1 MSIHAPDPSFDSS
14 GRRLGDRHGESPRG
28 FAAFLLRGGRLTK
41 VAGEVASYAPAL
53 GAGTAL
59 LSSLSLAGVL
69 AGAFLGLTA
78 QEARAACS
86 NSQTS
91 YVWVCTG
98 VHTSPLVQTGNIHLR
113 VRLETSANVDVTS
126 GTSVAFTL
134 TSPGSGFID
143 FQQASGSTHE
153 IVGAGG
159 VVHAT
164 NSGGNAITISASTQI
179 RKSGNNNGSVI
190 RAENQAANGGDITV
204 SVATVT
210 GSAGTGHGIE
220 IINDGNSKSEI
231 TATGP
236 INAGGDGIR
245 MFDGADPG
253 NNSTNSRIKIT
264 TGSVTGKFMGIRV
277 RHQGRGDVTITA
289 TGAVTSNQTATGNNS
304 DSAIFIESHN
314 GDSSIDV
321 SAAALSASA
330 GQGRGIWVQQRAGGA
345 VTVTGTG
352 AITTTG
358 SSPGSHAVE
367 IDMHANAPVNLSFTG
382 AITATNVGDAINVE
396 DPSNRAGGSG
406 SLSISVADATGKW
419 MGIRVIHKRGGAVTI
434 SATGTVI
441 GSGGSNGNDSAIL
454 LKNDSQNSALKIT
467 AATVTAL
474 GSGTADGIQVE
485 QRHGGAVEINAGGSV
500 TTAGRHGIYVK
511 QDGSDPVTINVTGTV
526 TGDDDDNDS
535 AIKVAAGSGDTVTIN
550 LNSGASIGTANE
562 DAVVETDGE
571 TDLKLNPGADVK
583 GAIALGGGN
592 DTLTIA
598 GGTHGGSIDLGAG
611 SDTVFLNTSGAVTVP
626 TVSNFEKLKLG
637 ENATL
642 NSAVTLSGNG
652 FEVGVELAAGS
663 NVNVNSGPAFTLNQS
678 GAGGITFTQAPNGR
692 TLSIPGGLIRATNS
706 GAGDIA
712 ITVTGAIQLRVG
724 LGTLYAKNAD
734 SAGGSIA
741 ITVGSMYDQFTD
753 MQTGHGIHVVQG
765 GSGAV
770 TINASG
776 KLTGGTGS
784 DDAAIR
790 VEAGTGDAVTVNLN
804 SGADLGRSSQNIG
817 VVETGGNTTVEVK
830 SGAILQGTV
839 NLGAGTDVLRV
850 HSTATLAS
858 LENVETLVVGTSGTA
873 KIDGSVSVETLE
885 VRGTLDLADRP
896 IGDAHTVSGDFTGGG
911 TIKVGVNFQSTTR
924 TQVSGERITIEGRVV
939 SGTTFIDAERGNT
952 PIRPINNGRLDVVTV
967 EGTVSEGA
975 FTIATAD
982 NRDFALE
989 WIPPNTNFPNHVQ
1002 SSTSTRF
1009 QLVKAGCVARSAS
1022 NSSPDYLVFDCN
1034 TAVYTQDESFT
1045 SDHDLTFHVSP
1056 TASMN
1061 VASGDAFTM
1070 TQSGAGGIV
1079 FNQAAG
1085 GRRIRTSN
1093 GHGIFADN
1101 SGGGDVTVNVNGT
1114 LTVGGSNKDAIHVE
1128 NAGNGAV
1135 SIISSSAIT
1144 TSTGHGIFASNA
1156 DGGDVTVNVS
1166 GSLNASGGGKDAIHV
1181 ENAGNGAVSIISS
1194 SAITT
1199 STGHGIF
1206 ASNAD
1211 GGDVTVN
1218 VSGTVTASG
1227 AGKDAIHVENT
1238 GTGAAS
1244 GTVSIMVSSIVTASA
1259 SNGDAIFVDNG
1270 GGASSITLAH
1280 GAGVGTANQ
1289 AAIRTAAG
1297 DTSALVRAGALLIGS
1312 AYFGAGADSLSFES
1326 GGFQSTQIL
1335 DGGTGPGTADAP
1347 RTDRLSFIGDGQLTG
1362 SNLQNWEAIN
1372 FGKAGPIDTN
1382 ITFYGNS
1389 TTIAAAD
1396 VTLRA
1401 SGKLNL
1407 QDGAHDDFLNIG
1419 GNFHGDGGTI
1429 AIDAYFYQE
1438 ASDNFDK
1445 IHIDGDITGTTVLD
1459 VSEIRPGSGTLHNR
1473 MKLITVK
1480 EGASVST
1487 NAFTLSGKINVGGFD
1502 YELFY
1507 SRTRFAFY
1515 LTRIVLCD
1523 GEEEGSST
1531 LVCNDR
1537 MYSTKTFSVGGDK
1550 DLLVKMNTD
1559 IDTYAGDAFT
1569 LVNSG
1574 TGNITFTQASGG
1586 GFIVAE
1592 ENGIRAEAN
1601 GGEVRIS
1608 ITGSVTSG
1616 PDSDEIAAINT
1627 KSNNTGKSSVTLSG
1641 ARIGNPGRHAIWNDG
1656 GRSTVAVID
1665 GSTVIGTVNLGGD
1678 DDVMTAEAALIS
1690 GEIEGGE
1697 GIDTLRFGELTTADA
1712 SKISNW
1718 ESVLVESGAS
1728 VIVAGSVD
1736 AAGAVNVGGALSARD
1751 GDATG
1756 VIRSSDP
1763 ESAFTGGGVLR
1774 LEADFATGAGTAD
1787 RLVVDGTVSGV
1798 TTIEVLDIGGVNT
1811 TNSVVVAEATSDALG
1826 TISAGSFVVA
1836 DELFF
1841 GSEFRDNKVHVT
1853 QKAVNGTVTTSG
1865 EMRTVTGLHRSGHA
1879 FSTGS
1884 TTDLNVI
1891 VNSDAAVLTI
1901 DTAFDLS
1908 QSGTGG
1914 VSFTQSATGL
1924 AIKGGES
1931 GIAVSNAGGGAVS
1944 VSATGPV
1951 VGLGTTSDT
1960 AGIHVVND
1968 SSGTGIAITA
1978 ADVTGEF
1985 RGIYAVNSGSG
1996 AVRVAAQDV
2005 AGGRSHGIQA
2015 INGASGEGVTVA
2027 ASSVFTRRG
2036 DGIRAIS
2043 SSTGSVDVSAGPGA
2057 VDARGFK
2064 GSGIYA
2070 ESSGGN
2076 VTITASAV
2084 SGRQFGI
2091 WAKTSGDG
2099 AISIDASG
2107 AVVGGGSEVEDFAGI
2122 YALQNGG
2129 GSAVAD
2135 VGITAATVSSG
2146 GRAIWAHNKSQG
2158 DLTISA
2164 GALTA
2169 TKAALHATNEAGGD
2183 LTVSVSGSVASS
2195 DAASGE
2201 SAVWAHNSG
2210 AGSVSVT
2217 VEGAVSAASSGTEVA
2232 GVHVV
2237 NSASG
2242 ASLFV
2247 SVATVSSAEGFGV
2260 RAISSGTG
2268 ATVVMAS
2275 GSISAKGTGVFVEN
2289 VGASA
2294 GGTSLNVAD
2303 VASDTEHGIHVSD
2316 KGAGALSVSAGS
2328 VDAKKGEKQAIF
2340 ASNTG
2345 GGSVTVSANGRV
2357 MTAGSMTAALLVRND
2372 SSGESMSI
2380 SVAGVK
2386 GGSHAIDA
2394 NNSGTG
2400 MLSISASGEVR
2411 ADGAEE
2417 GKKGI
2422 GIHAYNKGTND
2433 SSDSVLNITASA
2445 LVSATMHGIHATNKG
2460 GGGLTISATAVTGV
2474 EGNAIFADND
2484 NGGDL
2489 SISASGLLSA
2499 FGSGTNVAPTVSAHN
2514 DASGGSLDISVATV
2528 SSADGIAVDANNDGN
2543 GSLTIAAGAVTAGGM
2558 RAVKADNVSGGS
2570 VSITAS
2576 GAIRATGKDD
2586 AVGVHARND
2595 ASGSAMSIDVRD
2607 VTTSGIAID
2616 ADNSGD
2622 GGLTVSAAAVTA
2634 GGTHAVKAV
2643 NTRGGSVSI
2652 TAVGDVRAT
2661 GTPSAVGIEARN
2673 DASGAAMSISVRDV
2687 TTSGTAIDADN
2698 KGDGS
2703 LTISA
2708 AVLTAGGMH
2717 AVKASNINGGS
2728 VSIFASRTVMATGT
2742 GDAIGIEA
2750 RNDASGAAMSINVR
2764 DVTASGTAID
2774 ATNSGTADLTI
2785 AAASVSGGNRAI
2797 KADNTGGGALS
2808 ISANHVTAGTGTA
2821 IEAKNDKDGAAM
2833 AISVRD
2839 VTSSGIGIDATNN
2852 GSASLTITAAA
2863 VRAGG
2868 DHAVKALNFEGGS
2881 VSISLNGEVT
2891 ATGTVD
2897 AVGIHARNDKD
2908 GSTLTIRAR
2917 DVTSSGTA
2925 IDADNKGSSSL
2936 TVSAGA
2942 VTAGDGF
2949 GVRAIND
2956 RGGLLLISVSK
2967 VESRGS
2973 ADNAAAIYALNEK
2986 DGGLEI
2992 VSGDVA
2998 GARHGVVAETKGDGA
3013 LSVGVTGSVTA
3024 MEGHGIQATGDRAG
3038 SGITVVVGSGAGAAF
3053 SGREVSG
3060 KLGGITVTDRGSGA
3074 LTISAGAVSGGD
3086 GASSGNSGS
3095 GSYGV
3100 NAQNVGGGDLSIR
3113 LTGDVSGDAKSGSGR
3128 GDPAGI
3134 SAYNKDG
3141 NLAIT
3146 AMAVTGAAAGIWA
3159 RNTSGGDLS
3168 ISANGSVT
3176 AGGSYGVRA
3185 ENGGSGTL
3193 SVVVSGAVKAG
3204 GTAARHAAGVFAQN
3218 EGRSLIVGVAG
3229 VEGAKDGI
3237 RAELKGGGSVS
3248 VSASGDVE
3256 GKSGYGIHAYG
3267 GEGGGQMGITVR
3279 DVTGMEHGLH
3289 AVNKGSGSLTV
3300 SAGAVSGG
3308 SGYGVRALNHSGGA
3322 LSITLSGK
3330 VEAGVSAP
3338 DVEFSV
3344 MPAAIAAYNGEGG
3357 AGLSITA
3364 TQGAVAKDGAS
3375 AHGIWARNEGSGAM
3389 TINADGAVVGTGD
3402 GQDGIHA
3409 IGGTASDGMTITT
3422 TGSVSGATTGIHAE
3436 NRGSGALAVTA
3447 SGEIAGSGSAAT
3459 DAGVYAKS
3467 AGSAMTITV
3476 RSTVTSKRDG
3486 IRAINESASNGTDLT
3501 INLEGGANVRG
3512 DQTGVHA
3519 KNSGSGALSVTV
3531 AGQAIGSGGGDNDG
3545 VYASNASGDLTISIG
3560 GSAEVRATSTATDSY
3575 GVDAKIIGTGT
3586 ASTLRVTSDG
3596 LVRGGMRAVNRTS
3609 GGAIEIS
3616 VGGRVEGGERTAIDT
3631 DGNGATAIT
3640 LRSGADVRG
3649 SGIATIHD
3657 GDGDSTVT
3665 IRSGARIEGAVHLG
3679 SGDDRLV
3686 LHGLAADGFSE
3697 ATFYG
3702 GSDGEDGGDDAVF
3715 LSYAGSQ
3722 DVDAAFTAQLLAKIE
3737 NDWERLVIGAG
3748 FKPEFAGANELN
3760 AGLDL
3765 PAGTEIGM
3773 AENADP
3779 VDSLKVKGNLRGGG
3793 RVRVDVDFDTQKAD
3807 MLMVSGNVSGITSI
3821 HLNDI
3826 TESTAKPQ
3834 GQNMV
3839 VVSVEDSGSVRQ
3851 ENFKLDDET
3860 SEKGAIAYNLALRES
3875 NGASEF
3881 VLERKGISSVGAILE
3896 MAPPILADG
3905 FAKTPSLA
3913 TRNIAR
3919 HSTAFINRVGAAGQD
3934 FSEQLDR
3941 VGAEN
3946 AWLRVYTDVSDYEDS
3961 NSGGKAESSG
3971 SGVQG
3976 GMDVL
3981 SVEHGSGNWVLG
3993 LSAQY
3998 GSVKGEADGASGR
4011 GVVESTG
4018 YGVGANATW
4027 FGRNGVYVDTVT
4039 QLGWV
4044 ASDYSSSANIVK
4056 EGAKSTTWAASLEVG
4071 QRFRVTPGAALLAQ
4085 GQLGASRVNSEKFT
4099 TTDGTDVEFQT
4110 DPILSGRLGLG
4121 GEFDFANGNAYVLGS
4136 IVVLDA
4142 PDSGKIVMGE
4152 SEFGT
4157 GLSSPQAEI
4166 SFGRMFEVS
4175 DDVDMFVDGS
4185 YRFSLENEAKSS
4197 SGISLSG
4204 GMQWKW

>member
-1 MSIHAPDPSFDSS
+1 MSIHAPDPSSAS
-14 GRRLGDRHGESPRG
+14 NGRRLGDRHGESPRG

-41 VAGEVASYAPAL
+41 LAGEVASCAPAL
-53 GAGTAL
+53 GGAVIAL
-59 LSSLSLAGVL
+59 LSSLSVPASGLLGGAVVGGVV
-69 AGAFLGLTA
+69 LGLTPE
-78 QEARAACS
+78 EARAACVS
-86 NSQTS
+86 GLSSASQTR
-91 YVWVCTG
+91 WDCTQTISATFTQTESAAKS
-98 VHTSPLVQTGNIHLR
+98 VKVQVFGNASIT
-113 VRLETSANVDVTS
+113 VAS
-126 GTSVAFTL
+126 GVAFVLNKTNAAGGDIEWYHRD
-134 TSPGSGFID
+134 SE
-143 FQQASGSTHE
+143 THTRAV
-153 IVGAGG
+153 VGQTG

-164 NSGGNAITISASTQI
+164 NDGTGKISIRAKTEFRKTGNSGVAILAKNTSSGGGEIVVNVASVTGSAGGHAIQIDNDGGGKTEVRATGAISGGGDGIRIFDGATNASTAAALNI
-179 RKSGNNNGSVI
+179 NVGSVSGKWVGM
-190 RAENQAANGGDITV
+190 RLRHRGGGNVTV
-204 SVATVT
+204 TATGAVVSTQGHGNSGDGAIHLESNTGDSTVDLSVATVT
-210 GSAGTGHGIE
+210 AASGRGKAIFVEQRASGAVTISASGSVSRTHSTGGAHAVELKMHNSAAASIALGGTVTAPNGGDAVNVDDPGARAGAGGSLSISVAE
-220 IINDGNSKSEI
+220 
-231 TATGP
+231 ATG
-236 INAGGDGIR
+236 GW
-245 MFDGADPG
+245 
-253 NNSTNSRIKIT
+253 
-264 TGSVTGKFMGIRV
+264 MGIRV
-277 RHQGRGDVTITA
+277 LHKRGGDVTITA
-289 TGAVTSNQTATGNNS
+289 TGTVTGGGGSGGG
-304 DSAIFIESHN
+304 DSAIF
-314 GDSSIDV
+314 
-321 SAAALSASA
+321 
-330 GQGRGIWVQQRAGGA
+330 
-345 VTVTGTG
+345 
-352 AITTTG
+352 
-358 SSPGSHAVE
+358 
-367 IDMHANAPVNLSFTG
+367 
-382 AITATNVGDAINVE
+382 
-396 DPSNRAGGSG
+396 
-406 SLSISVADATGKW
+406 
-419 MGIRVIHKRGGAVTI
+419 
-434 SATGTVI
+434 
-441 GSGGSNGNDSAIL
+441 
-454 LKNDSQNSALKIT
+454 LKNDDHASALKIT
-467 AATVTAL
+467 AATVTAE
-474 GSGTADGIQVE
+474 GTGDADGIRVE
-485 QRHGGAVEINAGGSV
+485 QEHGGTVEINAGGEV
-500 TTAGRHGIYVK
+500 TSDGRHGIYVK
-511 QDGSDPVTINVTGTV
+511 QEGNDDVTINVSSTV
-526 TGDDDDNDS
+526 TGGTGNDDN
-535 AIKVAAGSGDTVTIN
+535 AIKVGAGSSNDVTIN
-550 LNSGASIGTANE
+550 LNSGAVVGTANQN
-562 DAVVETDGE
+562 AIVETGGN
-571 TDLKLNPGADVK
+571 TRVNLKSGVTVR
-583 GAIALGGGN
+583 GSVTLGGGN
-592 DTLTIA
+592 DTFSFE
-598 GGTHGGSIDLGAG
+598 GGTVSGSIDLGAG
-611 SDTVFLNTSGAVTVP
+611 SDTVAINTSGAVTIP
-626 TVSNFEKLKLG
+626 TVSNFESLELG
-637 ENATL
+637 ENADL
-642 NSAVTLSGNG
+642 NSSITLSGDG
-652 FEVGVELAAGS
+652 VDVGVKLAAGS
-663 NVNVNSGPAFTLNQS
+663 DVNVTTGTAFTMTQS
-678 GAGGITFTQAPNGR
+678 GAGGITFTQSANGQAL
-692 TLSIPGGLIRATNS
+692 TGEKGVIHATNS
-706 GAGDIA
+706 GAGDIS
-712 ITVTGAIQLRVG
+712 ITTTGEVKRTGDGDSI
-724 LGTLYAKNAD
+724 YAKNAD
-734 SAGGSIA
+734 SAGGA
-741 ITVGSMYDQFTD
+741 ITISVGSIDINESASGD
-753 MQTGHGIHVVQG
+753 GHRLRVVQE

-770 TINASG
+770 SINANGTISG
-776 KLTGGTGS
+776 PS
-784 DDAAIR
+784 DGAAIS
-790 VEAGTGDAVTVNLN
+790 VSAGAGDTVTVDLN
-804 SGADLGRSSQNIG
+804 SGAYVGKHTSPRRAIE
-817 VVETGGNTTVEVK
+817 ETAGNTTVEVK
-830 SGAILQGTV
+830 SGATLRGAV
-839 NLGAGTDVLRV
+839 SLGAGTDVLRV
-850 HSTATLAS
+850 HSTATLSS
-858 LENVETLVVGTSGTA
+858 LSGVETLVVGTSGSA
-873 KIDGSVSVETLE
+873 KIDGSVGVETLE

-911 TIKVGVNFQSTTR
+911 IIKVGVNFQSTTR

-939 SGTTFIDAERGNT
+939 SGTTVIDAERGNT

-1009 QLVKAGCVARSAS
+1009 QLVKAGCVARS
-1022 NSSPDYLVFDCN
+1022 SPAVFDCN
-1034 TAVYTQDESFT
+1034 TAVHTQTLSASGT
-1045 SDHDLTFHVSP
+1045 AVLTVNMSP

-1061 VASGDAFTM
+1061 VASGDAFNLTKIE
-1070 TQSGAGGIV
+1070 AGGIT
-1079 FNQAAG
+1079 FRQAAN
-1085 GRRIRTSN
+1085 GRRIITSN

-1156 DGGDVTVNVS
+1156 DGGDVTVNVTNTLAAS
-1166 GSLNASGGGKDAIHV
+1166 GS
-1181 ENAGNGAVSIISS
+1181 
-1194 SAITT
+1194 
-1199 STGHGIF
+1199 
-1206 ASNAD
+1206 
-1211 GGDVTVN
+1211 
-1218 VSGTVTASG
+1218 
-1227 AGKDAIHVENT
+1227 GKDAIHVENT

-1244 GTVSIMVSSIVTASA
+1244 GTVSIMVSSTVTASA
-1259 SNGDAIFVDNG
+1259 SDGDAIFIDNG
-1270 GGASSITLAH
+1270 GGASSITLAS
-1280 GAGVGTANQ
+1280 GASVGTASQ
-1289 AAIRTAAG
+1289 AAIRTHAG
-1297 DTSALVRAGALLIGS
+1297 DTSALVRAGATLVGS

-1362 SNLQNWEAIN
+1362 SNLRNWEAIN
-1372 FGKAGPIDTN
+1372 FGRQGATDTT
-1382 ITFYGNS
+1382 ITFSENS
-1389 TTIAAAD
+1389 TTLSAAD
-1396 VTLRA
+1396 VTLGA

-1407 QDGAHDDFLNIG
+1407 QDDAHDDILNIG

-1429 AIDAYFYQE
+1429 AIDANFYQE

-1459 VSEIRPGSGTLHNR
+1459 VSQIAGSGTLHNR

-1487 NAFTLSGKINVGGFD
+1487 NAFTLSGETQAGGFD

-1507 SRTRFAFY
+1507 SRTRYAFY

-1523 GEEEGSST
+1523 GEAEGSST

-1537 MYSTKTFSVGGDK
+1537 MYSTKTFSVSGDT

-1616 PDSDEIAAINT
+1616 PDSDQIAAINT
-1627 KSNNTGKSSVTLSG
+1627 KSNNTGKSSITLSG

-1665 GSTVIGTVNLGGD
+1665 GTTVIGTVNLGGD
-1678 DDVMTAEAALIS
+1678 DDVMTTEAALIS

-1736 AAGAVNVGGALSARD
+1736 AAGPVNVGGALSARD

-1763 ESAFTGGGVLR
+1763 QSAFTGGGVLR

-1798 TTIEVLDIGGVNT
+1798 TTIEILDIGGVNT

-1865 EMRTVTGLHRSGHA
+1865 EMRTVTGLHRSGHV
-1879 FSTGS
+1879 FSAGS
-1884 TTDLNVI
+1884 STDLDVI
-1891 VNSDAAVLTI
+1891 VSSDAAVLTI
-1901 DTAFDLS
+1901 NTAFDLS

-1944 VSATGPV
+1944 ISATGPV

-1996 AVRVAAQDV
+1996 AVSVAAQDV

-2015 INGASGEGVTVA
+2015 INGASGEGVTVS

-2043 SSTGSVDVSAGPGA
+2043 SSTASVDVSVGPGA

-2064 GSGIYA
+2064 GSGIRA

-2084 SGRQFGI
+2084 SARQFGI
-2091 WAKTSGDG
+2091 WAKTSGEG
-2099 AISIDASG
+2099 AISINASG
-2107 AVVGGGSEVEDFAGI
+2107 AVVGGGSEVEEYAGI
-2122 YALQNGG
+2122 RALQNGG
-2129 GSAVAD
+2129 GSAAAD

-2169 TKAALHATNEAGGD
+2169 TKAAIHATNEAGGD
-2183 LTVSVSGSVASS
+2183 LTVSVSGSISS
-2195 DAASGE
+2195 RNAGFGE
-2201 SAVWAHNSG
+2201 SSQPREFSAVWASNSG
-2210 AGSVSVT
+2210 ADLS
-2217 VEGAVSAASSGTEVA
+2217 
-2232 GVHVV
+2232 
-2237 NSASG
+2237 
-2242 ASLFV
+2242 V

-2260 RAISSGTG
+2260 RAHNSGTG
-2268 ATVVMAS
+2268 ATAVRAS
-2275 GSISAKGTGVFVEN
+2275 GTVSAEKTGVHVRN
-2289 VGASA
+2289 ADASA
-2294 GGTSLNVAD
+2294 GGTSLTVVD
-2303 VASDTEHGIHVSD
+2303 VASDTERGIDVID
-2316 KGAGALSVSAGS
+2316 MGAGALYVSAGR
-2328 VDAKKGEKQAIF
+2328 VQAKKGEKQAIF
-2340 ASNTG
+2340 AENKN
-2345 GGSVTVSANGRV
+2345 GGSVTVSASGLV
-2357 MTAGSMTAALLVRND
+2357 STQGSMTAALHVRND

-2380 SVAGVK
+2380 SVAGVE

-2394 NNSGTG
+2394 NNSGSG
-2400 MLSISASGEVR
+2400 MLSITASGEIL
-2411 ADGAEE
+2411 ADGAA
-2417 GKKGI
+2417 GI
-2422 GIHAYNKGTND
+2422 GILAHNEGSSA
-2433 SSDSVLNITASA
+2433 SSDSMLSVTASA
-2445 LVSATMHGIHATNKG
+2445 LVSATMQGIQATNKG
-2460 GGGLTISATAVTGV
+2460 GGDLTISAAAVTGV
-2474 EGNAIFADND
+2474 EKHAIYADND
-2484 NGGDL
+2484 SGGDL
-2489 SISASGLLSA
+2489 SVSASGLLSA
-2499 FGSGTNVAPTVSAHN
+2499 FGSGTSAVPTVMARN

-2528 SSADGIAVDANNDGN
+2528 SSVDGIAISAENMGD
-2543 GSLTIAAGAVTAGGM
+2543 GSLTIAAGAVTAGGSHAIM
-2558 RAVKADNVSGGS
+2558 GANTGGGS
-2570 VSITAS
+2570 VSISAS
-2576 GAIRATGKDD
+2576 GAVRATGTAD
-2586 AVGVHARND
+2586 AFGIHARND
-2595 ASGSAMSIDVRD
+2595 ASGAAMSIDVRD
-2607 VTTSGIAID
+2607 VTTSGTAID

-2622 GGLTVSAAAVTA
+2622 GGLTVSAVAVTA

-2643 NTRGGSVSI
+2643 NTKGGSVSI
-2652 TAVGDVRAT
+2652 TAVGDVSAT
-2661 GTPSAVGIEARN
+2661 GKDDAIGVHARN

-2687 TTSGTAIDADN
+2687 TTSGTAIYADN

-2703 LTISA
+2703 LTVTA
-2708 AVLTAGGMH
+2708 AVVTAGGSH
-2717 AVKASNINGGS
+2717 AIRGSNSGGGS
-2728 VSIFASRTVMATGT
+2728 VSIFVSRIVRATGT
-2742 GDAIGIEA
+2742 AAAFGIEA

-2774 ATNSGTADLTI
+2774 ADNMGDGSLTI
-2785 AAASVSGGNRAI
+2785 AAAAVNAGGRHAI
-2797 KADNTGGGALS
+2797 KAVNANGGSVSISTDGAVTQSGNAGGAG
-2808 ISANHVTAGTGTA
+2808 IYARN
-2821 IEAKNDKDGAAM
+2821 NKDGAAM
-2833 AISVRD
+2833 AIAVRD
-2839 VTSSGIGIDATNN
+2839 VTSSGTAIDAENK
-2852 GSASLTITAAA
+2852 GEGGGLSISAAA
-2863 VRAGG
+2863 VTAGG
-2868 DHAVKALNFEGGS
+2868 SHAVKALNFEGGS
-2881 VSISLNGEVT
+2881 VSISLRGDVS
-2891 ATGTVD
+2891 ATGD
-2897 AVGIHARNDKD
+2897 RAVGIYASNDKD
-2908 GSTLTIRAR
+2908 GAELDINAR
-2917 DVTSSGTA
+2917 DVTAGGDA
-2925 IDADNKGSSSL
+2925 IRVVNKGNGSL

-2942 VTAGDGF
+2942 VTAGGDF
-2949 GVRAIND
+2949 GVHAGNE
-2956 RGGLLLISVSK
+2956 RGGLLSVSVSK
-2967 VESRGS
+2967 VESKGTNS
-2973 ADNAAAIYALNEK
+2973 GAAAIYAVNRK
-2986 DGGLEI
+2986 DGGLDI
-2992 VSGDVA
+2992 VSSGDVM
-2998 GARHGVVAETKGDGA
+2998 GAVDGVKAETKGDGA
-3013 LSVGVTGSVTA
+3013 LSVTVTGSVTA
-3024 MEGHGIQATGDRAG
+3024 MAGHGIQANGDRAG
-3038 SGITVVVGSGAGAAF
+3038 SSLSVSVGSGVGAAF

-3060 KLGGITVTDRGSGA
+3060 KLGGITVTDKGSGA
-3074 LTISAGAVSGGD
+3074 LTVSAGAVSGGD
-3086 GASSGNSGS
+3086 G
-3095 GSYGV
+3095 YGV
-3100 NAQNVGGGDLSIR
+3100 NAQNDGGGDLSIR
-3113 LTGDVSGDAKSGSGR
+3113 LTGDVSGKATSGSGR
-3128 GDPAGI
+3128 GAPAGV
-3134 SAYNKDG
+3134 SAYNRDG
-3141 NLAIT
+3141 SLAIT
-3146 AMAVTGAAAGIWA
+3146 AMAVTGAASGIWA
-3159 RNTSGGDLS
+3159 KNSSGGALT

-3176 AGGSYGVRA
+3176 AGGDYGVRA

-3193 SVVVSGAVKAG
+3193 SLVVSGAVKAEG
-3204 GTAARHAAGVFAQN
+3204 SASRDAAGVFALN
-3218 EGRSLIVGVAG
+3218 EGRGLTVGVAG

-3256 GKSGYGIHAYG
+3256 GKSRYGIHAYSR
-3267 GEGGGQMGITVR
+3267 EGGDQMTVSVR
-3279 DVTGMEHGLH
+3279 DVAGGEHGLH
-3289 AVNKGSGSLTV
+3289 AVNKGSGNLTI
-3300 SAGAVSGG
+3300 SAAAVSGG

-3322 LSITLSGK
+3322 LAITLSGK
-3330 VEAGVSAP
+3330 VEAGVNAP
-3338 DVEFSV
+3338 DVEFAV
-3344 MPAAIAAYNGEGG
+3344 MPAAIAAYNGESGT
-3357 AGLSITA
+3357 GLSITA
-3364 TQGAVAKDGAS
+3364 SAGAVVKDGAN
-3375 AHGIWARNEGSGAM
+3375 AHGIWTRNEGSGA
-3389 TINADGAVVGTGD
+3389 TALNVSGAVVGTGD

-3409 IGGTASDGMTITT
+3409 IGGAASDGMTITT
-3422 TGSVSGATTGIHAE
+3422 TGSVSGGATGIHAE

-3447 SGEIAGSGSAAT
+3447 SGEIAGSGSAST

-3501 INLEGGANVRG
+3501 ITLEGGARVSG

-3531 AGQAIGSGGGDNDG
+3531 AGTAIGDGGDGSDG

-3560 GSAEVRATSTATDSY
+3560 GSAEVRATSTAADSY

-3596 LVRGGMRAVNRTS
+3596 LIRGGIRASNRTS

-3616 VGGRVEGGERTAIDT
+3616 VGGRVEGGKRTAIDT

-3640 LRSGADVRG
+3640 LRSGADVR
-3649 SGIATIHD
+3649 SAGIATIHD

-3665 IRSGARIEGAVHLG
+3665 LRSGSRVEGAVHLG
-3679 SGDDRLV
+3679 GGDDRLV

-3702 GSDGEDGGDDAVF
+3702 GSDGEDGGDDAIF

-3722 DVDAAFTAQLLAKIE
+3722 DVDAAFTAQLLAKME
-3737 NDWERLVIGAG
+3737 NDWERLLIGTG

-3765 PAGTEIGM
+3765 PAGAEIGM

-3807 MLMVSGNVSGITSI
+3807 TLMVSGNVSGITSI
-3821 HLNDI
+3821 HLNDL

-3860 SEKGAIAYNLALRES
+3860 SEKGAVAYNLALRES

-3919 HSTAFINRVGAAGQD
+3919 HSTAFINRVGAAGQN

-3941 VGAEN
+3941 AGAEN

-3971 SGVQG
+3971 NGVQG

-3993 LSAQY
+3993 VSAQY
-3998 GSVKGEADGASGR
+3998 GSVKGEADGANGQ

-4018 YGVGANATW
+4018 YGVGGNATW
-4027 FGRNGVYVDTVT
+4027 FGRSGVYVDAVT

-4044 ASDYSSSANIVK
+4044 ASDYSSRSGVVK

-4071 QRFRVTPGAALLAQ
+4071 QRFRVTPGASVLAQ
-4085 GQLGASRVNSEKFT
+4085 GQLGASRVNSERFT
-4099 TTDGTDVEFQT
+4099 TADGTNVEFQT
-4110 DPILSGRLGLG
+4110 DPILSGRLGIG

-4136 IVVLDA
+4136 VVVLDA